1 MSNLILMIDTNLFW
15 LTWWQVHPI
24 VASSFCHVDADHHS
38 AVLQGDLQGAVVE
51 IAEHEEPVRVPRA
64 ELEAKRYGVM
74 TSSAR
79 QLQEAGGV
87 EEDREGVSLHTGEG
101 QVTLLGQFQRGKK
114 TETGSEPSLK
124 SKMCNQS

>member
-1 MSNLILMIDTNLFW
+1 MWILISTIETNLFW

-24 VASSFCHVDADHHS
+24 VASSFCHVDADHCS

-64 ELEAKRYGVM
+64 ELEAKRYGVV
-74 TSSAR
+74 TGSAR

-114 TETGSEPSLK
+114 TETGSKPSLK
-124 SKMCNQS
+124 SITWNQS

>member
-1 MSNLILMIDTNLFW
+1 MWILISMIETHLFG

-24 VASSFCHVDADHHS
+24 VASSFCHIDADHRS

-51 IAEHEEPVRVPRA
+51 IAEHEEPVGVPRA
-64 ELEAKRYGVM
+64 ELEAKRYSVVTG
-74 TSSAR
+74 TAW

-101 QVTLLGQFQRGKK
+101 QVTLSGQIQRCKK
-114 TETGSEPSLK
+114 TETAIEPSLK
-124 SKMCNQS
+124 SKTGNQS

>member
-1 MSNLILMIDTNLFW
+1 MWILILMIETNLFW
-15 LTWWQVHPI
+15 FTWWQVHPI
-24 VASSFCHVDADHHS
+24 VASSFCHVDADHRS
-38 AVLQGDLQGAVVE
+38 TVLQGDLQGAVVE

-64 ELEAKRYGVM
+64 ELEAKRYGVV
-74 TSSAR
+74 TGSAR

-114 TETGSEPSLK
+114 TETRSEPSLK